1 LYAFVIKSNASGNA
15 LMTRFLMA
23 EKVCS
28 RKSLIARENQRRLAE
43 MHPRTPEIDEKTL
56 TVKGLL
62 PICEPSKFV
71 ADDGEELA
79 YLCERC
85 RKDIGGSLEAQGTKI
100 RPI

>member
-1 LYAFVIKSNASGNA
+1 
-15 LMTRFLMA
+15 MA

-28 RKSLIARENQRRLAE
+28 RRSRIARENERRLRD
-43 MHPRTPEIDEKTL
+43 MHPKAPEIDEKTL

-62 PICEPSKFV
+62 AICEPPKFV

-85 RKDIGGSLEAQGTKI
+85 RKEIGGSLEAQGAKI
-100 RPI
+100 RPIGEAKA